1 MLFQTLQPYW
11 SKTPRIEVVR
21 HLGIFGNLLR
31 ALGTIT
37 PKGSAIRFCR
47 GPGLKSAATQKFF
60 CFIHWSRVKP
70 TTMSL
75 GKVCVEL
82 VQYLVR

>member
-37 PKGSAIRFCR
+37 PKGSDIPFFT
-47 GPGLKSAATQKFF
+47 AATELF
-60 CFIHWSRVKP
+60 CS
-70 TTMSL
+70 TD
-75 GKVCVEL
+75 
-82 VQYLVR
+82 